1 MTPRGK
7 ITNNK
12 TILLVDDEKPWL
24 DIMSHVLKE
33 KSFKV
38 MTAESGIEALKK
50 LASTR
55 KPDLILSDVR
65 MPDMN
70 GFDLYEHVRA
80 LPQNQAIPY
89 VFMSSF
95 DDYDAVHVAK
105 QLGADGY
112 VTKPFDID
120 DAKTTINQLLT
131 KFIKP
136 TL

>member
-65 MPDMN
+65 MPEMN

-80 LPQNQAIPY
+80 VPQNQAIPY
-89 VFMSSF
+89 VFMSSI
-95 DDYDAVHVAK
+95 DDYDAIHVAK

-120 DAKTTINQLLT
+120 DAKTTVNQLLT

-136 TL
+136 TI